1 MSEQYLKQIDRMARQ
16 IDESHSALRNRN
28 ATIEAMREEI
38 KNLRSQIAEP
48 EDVDARLEAWNSGYA
63 MGKTNGKRMAINK
76 IVTGLTNYKC
86 TCLVHGKEAECYCQ
100 CARWALDFVAGGG
113 IRE

>member
-16 IDESHSALRNRN
+16 IEENHSALRKRN
-28 ATIEAMREEI
+28 ATIDALRAHIKDLEAVITAPEI
-38 KNLRSQIAEP
+38 DEQ
-48 EDVDARLEAWNSGYA
+48 LEAWNSGYTT
-63 MGKTNGKRMAINK
+63 GKTNGKRIAINK